1 MKPDQL
7 KGKKIEREFVFVASR
22 GSGPGGQNVNK
33 VSTKVELRFDLLS
46 TLLFTEKEKQ
56 LIFRKLK
63 NKINKDGEL
72 ILVSQSERSQLLNK
86 EAAVEKFYDLVSK
99 SLTVPVKRKSTKP
112 TLASKRKR
120 LNEKKSRGLKK
131 KLRQKSGGSDEED
144 Y

>member
-1 MKPDQL
+1 
-7 KGKKIEREFVFVASR
+7 
-22 GSGPGGQNVNK
+22 
-33 VSTKVELRFDLLS
+33 LRFDLLS

-120 LNEKKSRGLKK
+120 LNKKKSRGLKK